1 LTQGSS
7 PRLSVV
13 IPTYNGRALLE
24 RCLASLD
31 RHAPPGVEILVVDD
45 ASTDGTADWIAAQ
58 YPAVRLIRMGE
69 NGGFCT
75 TANAGLAAAK
85 GDFVQLLNNDT
96 EVTEGW
102 FDAALAPFR
111 DPTVGSVAPLV
122 LVQSD
127 PDRVDSAGDSYAFF
141 GWPTKRGHGQAAI
154 DWANRPAD
162 RVFGASGAAAIYR
175 ASALRQSGLLDPSF
189 GSYYEDVDL
198 AFRLRWAG
206 YECAFAPSCRIHHAI
221 SATFDHA
228 RPGLQ
233 RQMARNAEL
242 VYWANLT
249 RTWLVISVIPH
260 AGFVLAQGMAR
271 LIRGRFGPFWQGKR
285 DAFKVLGRDLTGRR
299 RLRIDLARVA
309 TRRPSFPL
317 RVNPLSD
324 VRNHLGRPSES
335 RRATMNESA

>member
-1 LTQGSS
+1 MIERSS

-31 RHAPPGVEILVVDD
+31 QHSPPGVEILVIDD
-45 ASTDGTADWIAAQ
+45 ASTDGTAEWISAIH
-58 YPAVRLIRMGE
+58 PAVRLLRME
-69 NGGFCT
+69 KNGGFCT

-85 GDFVQLLNNDT
+85 GEFVQLLNNDT

-102 FDAALAPFR
+102 YEAALRPFEN
-111 DPTVGSVAPLV
+111 PAVGSVAPLV
-122 LVQSD
+122 LVLSE

-141 GWPTKRGHGQAAI
+141 GWPTKRGHGESAAE
-154 DWANRPAD
+154 WAVRPAD

-175 ASALRQSGLLDPSF
+175 ASALRRSGLLDPSF

-206 YECAFAPSCRIHHAI
+206 YECEFAPSCRILHAI

-249 RTWLVISVIPH
+249 RTWLAISVVPH
-260 AGFVLAQGMAR
+260 AGFVMAQGLAR
-271 LIRGRFGPFWQGKR
+271 LMRGRFGPFWRGKC
-285 DAFKVLGRDLTGRR
+285 DALSLLGRDLAGRR
-299 RLRIDLARVA
+299 RLRTDLARSAVH
-309 TRRPSFPL
+309 RPNFPL
-317 RVNPLSD
+317 RVNPLGD
-324 VRNHLGRPSES
+324 VRNHIGRPAETNQGLAS
-335 RRATMNESA
+335 RSD